1 MWRDMEEDAISI
13 GLDLHYFWSLDVKQ
27 YTKHVKVFNQKEKL
41 RIQEIDGL
49 NHILGK
55 YIAYA
60 FNDPKHYPSKPFTEV
75 DTKLKPMSD
84 EEMELQ
90 ARRNTIKMGGVIND
104 SRRATS
110 IDNSQFE

>member
-1 MWRDMEEDAISI
+1 MEVDAIRI

-27 YTKHVKVFNQKEKL
+27 YAKHVRVFNEKEKQ
-41 RIQEIDGL
+41 RIKEVDGL

-60 FNDPKHYPSKPFTEV
+60 FNDPKHYPKEPFTEKN
-75 DTKLKPMSD
+75 TELKPMTD
-84 EEMELQ
+84 EDMERQ

-104 SRRATS
+104 S
-110 IDNSQFE
+110 